1 MRMGSCVLSVNS
13 NKRNLLLYRKS
24 VDDCYWKD
32 SSGHHTFC
40 SFPYH
45 LIGMYSNN
53 WCGLRVNG
61 WSHMFDLKMTSTH
74 KFRRLLRIFRVT
86 SVPQKF
92 SCEWW
97 NTTRV
102 VYCRYH
108 WCGDFYIGSTEHS
121 VFDRQQSRIRKY
133 RQLPANQVACY
144 EPASKMWHRR
154 QNIFEFCIFLVILV
168 WIHPND
174 GTTLL
179 TMEQL
184 FQQTFC
190 PVYTWPWINLTLFS
204 KNGKRKTTFWSQ
216 VDSSRLYTWTED
228 GQKIQKKTQG
238 TIELHFESTTGQ
250 QHQDLQILYALG
262 SNSQRRFDCSKFLR
276 STQNDT
282 ECPSFTSIISQY
294 GWTTSQ
300 HIYPTLEQDTEDCPE
315 LRYFAS
321 HSILSVGTNSPHFDT
336 CIPSWIATSSDSRF
350 SRIIGQYWWKTSHKQ
365 TQIRRWEIAECVS
378 PSISF
383 ERSIALCWKI
393 LPRKGPVCVYPA
405 ITNRQ

>member
-1 MRMGSCVLSVNS
+1 MRMGSCVLFVNS

-40 SFPYH
+40 NFPYH

-74 KFRRLLRIFRVT
+74 KFRRLLSIFRVT

-121 VFDRQQSRIRKY
+121 VFDRQQSRIHKY

-154 QNIFEFCIFLVILV
+154 QNLFEFCIFLVILV

-190 PVYTWPWINLTLFS
+190 PVYTWPWINPVLKKWKKENNFLEPS
-204 KNGKRKTTFWSQ
+204 WQLQAVYMDGRWSEN
-216 VDSSRLYTWTED
+216 TEKD
-228 GQKIQKKTQG
+228 AG
-238 TIELHFESTTGQ
+238 
-250 QHQDLQILYALG
+250 DNCVALWV
-262 SNSQRRFDCSKFLR
+262 N
-276 STQNDT
+276 N
-282 ECPSFTSIISQY
+282 
-294 GWTTSQ
+294 WTT
-300 HIYPTLEQDTEDCPE
+300 T
-315 LRYFAS
+315 
-321 HSILSVGTNSPHFDT
+321 
-336 CIPSWIATSSDSRF
+336 SRF
-350 SRIIGQYWWKTSHKQ
+350 
-365 TQIRRWEIAECVS
+365 
-378 PSISF
+378 
-383 ERSIALCWKI
+383 
-393 LPRKGPVCVYPA
+393 
-405 ITNRQ
+405 TNFVRVGI